1 MSEPITNVID
11 GVFVGALLGI
21 LHLPIQLWSPAAFAL
36 PTDMGFY
43 LYLAVVAAA
52 ISGGMAG
59 LRLEIREA
67 YLGGAVAG
75 VLWIGFLAVVQ
86 LAVLRFAALDVAY
99 GTMALQVLFN
109 ALSALFLGIVANLLY
124 TRAARRLWP

>member
-1 MSEPITNVID
+1 MNEPLTNVID
-11 GVFVGALLGI
+11 GVFVGALLGVM
-21 LHLPIQLWSPAAFAL
+21 HLPIQLWGPATFA
-36 PTDMGFY
+36 PTTDVGFY

-67 YLGGAVAG
+67 YLGGAVTG
-75 VLWIGFLAVVQ
+75 LLWIGFLAVIQ
-86 LAVLRFAALDVAY
+86 LAVIRFAALEVAY

-124 TRAARRLWP
+124 THAARRLWP